1 MRKILPILAL
11 CVCGLAACGVHEHV
25 PDDAD
30 CQHVQ
35 YCAECGEQLAER
47 GAHDYAGQPDE
58 SYDGFSFYAC
68 RVCGEIKIVNE
79 DGLPVVP
86 IE

>member
-1 MRKILPILAL
+1 MLVAAL
-11 CVCGLAACGVHEHV
+11 SLCALVSCGEHEHV
-25 PDDAD
+25 PDGAD

-47 GAHDYAGQPDE
+47 GVHDYAEQPDE

>member
-1 MRKILPILAL
+1 MKKILPIFVLGMFL
-11 CVCGLAACGVHEHV
+11 MVACGTHEHV

-30 CQHVQ
+30 CQHIQ
-35 YCAECGEQLAER
+35 YCAKCGEQLAEK
-47 GAHDYAGQPDE
+47 GAHDYSEQPDE
-58 SYDGFSFYAC
+58 SYDGFSFFAC

-86 IE
+86 LE

>member
-1 MRKILPILAL
+1 MILL
-11 CVCGLAACGVHEHV
+11 CLCMLVACRQHEHV
-25 PDDAD
+25 PDGAD
-30 CQHVQ
+30 CQCVQ
-35 YCAECGEQLAER
+35 YCAKCGEQMAER
-47 GAHDYAGQPDE
+47 GPHTYAEQPDE